1 VGKYLDLIRR
11 AEGYAINAVNAVS
24 PITSCVHS
32 RGDNRLDTFPRQ
44 SRLSRTLSAL
54 ESRCPE
60 LVPVVRWHG
69 AVEDSRR
76 LLVTWG
82 EQAERLGWTS
92 ADLFG
97 LIPVP
102 VNPHPSF
109 SRLSRY
115 DQTGLVWLL
124 EGRPVV
130 ALTADTAA
138 IQTPTGNILIY
149 RKHNKPGLG
158 PVGDSLDDIA

>member
-76 LLVTWG
+76 LLVTW
-82 EQAERLGWTS
+82 ARL
-92 ADLFG
+92 DLCG
-97 LIPVP
+97 PVW
-102 VNPHPSF
+102 PHPGPCEPASVIF
-109 SRLSRY
+109 
-115 DQTGLVWLL
+115 
-124 EGRPVV
+124 
-130 ALTADTAA
+130 AA
-138 IQTPTGNILIY
+138 VPL
-149 RKHNKPGLG
+149 
-158 PVGDSLDDIA
+158 

>member
-1 VGKYLDLIRR
+1 
-11 AEGYAINAVNAVS
+11 
-24 PITSCVHS
+24 
-32 RGDNRLDTFPRQ
+32 
-44 SRLSRTLSAL
+44 
-54 ESRCPE
+54 
-60 LVPVVRWHG
+60 
-69 AVEDSRR
+69 
-76 LLVTWG
+76 
-82 EQAERLGWTS
+82 
-92 ADLFG
+92 
-97 LIPVP
+97 